1 MEAVNIGEI
10 DAGARKDSV
19 APSQAHLYLETNP
32 DQMRKTSFGAIL
44 ALLLP

>member
-19 APSQAHLYLETNP
+19 APSQRTSISKP